1 MKVWTVKYQV
11 VLEPGSIEDREVE
24 VYGKNVFEAYGNAKS
39 ILVILEKK
47 KEIKK
52 IEVVQY

>member
-11 VLEPGSIEDREVE
+11 VLEQGSIEDREVE